1 MLVAQSAD
9 LVDMLGAFCPEDT
22 MLGIVEV
29 ITLLLGLSGFGLHPN
44 PRAPTADAALAYA
57 LPDADIVVHVDAQAL
72 IPGNYKLLTDLPN
85 NPQIK
90 ASPELAK
97 AVREIVLNAEGAR
110 GIAKTTTGI
119 DITTDVFDAT
129 LFIRI
134 VPGHDPD
141 AVGAVHGKF
150 SPQVIDKL
158 GKMTGGN
165 VSKIGGGTVAE
176 IDARNA
182 VALTKDG
189 VLLGGSKQLVKDRLA
204 DGWKAPPHGQGT
216 TLAYAADVIAQKPV
230 FAVAFT
236 MSQTA
241 RKEASDALGK
251 NFMSD
256 LIQRHKAATF
266 AVFGD
271 GLGWTWVDTSKAG
284 LDSMSQISDGV
295 VDLLRAAQI
304 APRGFAKIALGAI
317 DSYKGTN
324 KQVDDLIAHKADLM
338 KLVTTFTGDGQF
350 KVSKNAD
357 ATKLRLDVRASG
369 KSASEVV
376 PAGVVVPFALVG
388 LFVARRADPSPPT
401 MAPPAPPAK
410 PSLTPP
416 PTQKIPAKKAPF

>member
-1 MLVAQSAD
+1 
-9 LVDMLGAFCPEDT
+9 

-29 ITLLLGLSGFGLHPN
+29 ISLLLGLSGFGLHPN
-44 PRAPTADAALAYA
+44 PRPPTADAALAYA
-57 LPDADIVVHVDAQAL
+57 LPDADIVVHVDAQTI
-72 IPGNYKLLTDLPN
+72 IPGNYKLLTSLPE

-119 DITTDVFDAT
+119 DITTDVSDAT
-129 LFIRI
+129 LFIHV
-134 VPGHDPD
+134 VPGREPD

-158 GKMTGGN
+158 GKMTGGS
-165 VSKIGGGTVAE
+165 VSKIGGGTFAE

-182 VALTKDG
+182 VAVTKDG

-216 TLAYAADVIAQKPV
+216 SLAYAADVIAQKPV
-230 FAVAFT
+230 FAVVFT
-236 MSQTA
+236 MSQAA
-241 RKEASDALGK
+241 RKDATDAFGK
-251 NFMSD
+251 NLVSD

-271 GLGWTWVDTSKAG
+271 GLGWTWVDSSKAG
-284 LDSMSQISDGV
+284 LDSMTQISDGV
-295 VDLLRAAQI
+295 IDLLRAAQV
-304 APRGFAKIALGAI
+304 APRGVAKIMIGAL

-324 KQVDDLIAHKADLM
+324 KQVDELIAHKADLL

-350 KVSKNAD
+350 KVTKNAD
-357 ATKLRLDVRASG
+357 AGKLRLDVRASG
-369 KSASEVV
+369 KSVSEVV
-376 PAGVVVPFALVG
+376 PAGVIVPLGLVG
-388 LFVARRADPSPPT
+388 MFVARAGAATSPPPV
-401 MAPPAPPAK
+401 MVAPPPPTAPQK

-416 PTQKIPAKKAPF
+416 PPSKPASPAKKQPF